1 MIADGLIRAA
11 TAAAVLVVAAIAAVV
26 SFVHIEHL
34 AVTHGQAPLAA
45 YLLPLSIDG
54 TVAAASMVMLRAAR
68 AGLRTPWLA
77 RFMLGLAV
85 AATLLANI
93 GYGLPFGWA
102 GALIS
107 GWPACAF
114 IGCAEMAIGMVRHAK
129 VASAAATATVT
140 DPRLLASSA
149 VPATAAWPSALD
161 SAKAAYEASVR
172 GGNPLSE
179 RALASRFGI
188 TRPQAKKVRTAAAQ
202 SANGHQRMSG
212 TLSLIQE

>member
-1 MIADGLIRAA
+1 MIRAA

-34 AVTHGQAPLAA
+34 AVTHGQAALAA

-54 TVAAASMVMLRAAR
+54 TVAAASMVMLQAAR
-68 AGLRTPWLA
+68 AGLGTPWLA
-77 RFMLGLAV
+77 RFMLALAV

-93 GYGLPFGWA
+93 GYGLPYGWT

-114 IGCAEMAIGMVRHAK
+114 FGCAAMAIGMVRRAR
-129 VASAAATATVT
+129 VASSPPAATVT
-140 DPRLLASSA
+140 EPVPLAKPA
-149 VPATAAWPSALD
+149 PATAAVSTGALEA
-161 SAKAAYEASVR
+161 AKVAYEASVH

-179 RALASRFGI
+179 RALANRFGI
-188 TRPQAKKVRTAAAQ
+188 TRPQAKKVRAGTAP
-202 SANGHQRMSG
+202 SGNGQLAVVDPMS
-212 TLSLIQE
+212 LVHR

>member
-1 MIADGLIRAA
+1 MIADHLIRAA

-34 AVTHGQAPLAA
+34 AVTHGKAPLAA

-77 RFMLGLAV
+77 RFMLALAV

-114 IGCAEMAIGMVRHAK
+114 IGCAEMAIGMVRFAK
-129 VASAAATATVT
+129 VASTAAAATIT
-140 DPRLLASSA
+140 DPRLPASSA
-149 VPATAAWPSALD
+149 APATATWPSALD
-161 SAKAAYEASVR
+161 SAKAAYEASIRVS
-172 GGNPLSE
+172 NPLSE
-179 RALASRFGI
+179 RALANRFGI
-188 TRPQAKKVRTAAAQ
+188 TRPHAKKVRTSAAQ
-202 SANGHQRMSG
+202 SANGHQRTSG
-212 TLSLIQE
+212 PVSLIRE